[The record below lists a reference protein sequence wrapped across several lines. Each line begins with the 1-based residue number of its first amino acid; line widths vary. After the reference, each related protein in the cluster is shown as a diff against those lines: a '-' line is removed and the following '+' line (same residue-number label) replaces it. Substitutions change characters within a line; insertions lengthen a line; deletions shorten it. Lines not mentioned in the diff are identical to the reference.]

1 MAPFFSNQSKAS
13 NKITLSKNERLI
25 NEQLKCA
32 EVFSNYLDSIVKE
45 LNMPIDQN
53 LLKKIRMSLKLRKR

>member
-1 MAPFFSNQSKAS
+1 MALFFSNQSKAS

-25 NEQLKCA
+25 NERLKCA